1 MNHLTVVFDRIHGDG
16 LKLSP
21 KKCHLFRNKVRY
33 VGHIMSADG
42 IEPDPD
48 KVDKVRNWPTPIGV
62 DSTRTFLGFSG
73 HNRRFVKDYA
83 KIALP
88 SNEILQD
95 IRGNGMS
102 KQRRP
107 VINDTNSKFTWD
119 EQEQQQQQQQ
129 QQQQTFDTLKERLTV
144 PPILTYPDYGK
155 TFALHTDDSMNGL
168 GAVLYHEVD
177 GHDRVISYASRGLYV
192 AERNYPVHKL

>member
-1 MNHLTVVFDRIHGDG
+1 LTAFTVGPLGYFQYNMLPLGLSNAPATYQCVMEQILRDITTDGRRFCEIYLDDVIIVSKSFQEHMDHLTIVFDRIRGVWV
-16 LKLSP
+16 KLSP

-83 KIALP
+83 NTTLP

-95 IRGNGMS
+95 IRG
-102 KQRRP
+102 KR
-107 VINDTNSKFTWD
+107 
-119 EQEQQQQQQQ
+119 
-129 QQQQTFDTLKERLTV
+129 
-144 PPILTYPDYGK
+144 
-155 TFALHTDDSMNGL
+155 
-168 GAVLYHEVD
+168 
-177 GHDRVISYASRGLYV
+177 
-192 AERNYPVHKL
+192 